1 MTDIKKTTKDKG
13 PAKVKK
19 LQLHKEALRD
29 LTPRRA
35 EGVRGGQN
43 KGQTTYCEGTT
54 DGQAQI

>member
-19 LQLHKEALRD
+19 MQLHKEALRD

-35 EGVRGGQN
+35 EGVRGGRN
-43 KGQTTYCEGTT
+43 NSTNCEGTG
-54 DGQAQI
+54 DGEAKI

>member
-13 PAKVKK
+13 PAKAKK

-29 LTPRRA
+29 LAPRRA

-43 KGQTTYCEGTT
+43 KGTTRCDGTG
-54 DGQAQI
+54 DGEIKI